1 MLLLWDVETD
11 VLRVFNPA
19 ALHTASATQSDI
31 DPTMNTS
38 LPELADTALSEQ
50 LSLSVELLGRHPVFH
65 CWDPNEPRLL
75 ILTATAQDLG
85 GEVREE
91 KRKGRK
97 SAHVADKGR
106 SGKHAQVGY
115 VKCYAAYIIFVSL
128 DLPMISLPSQLMKP

>member
-19 ALHTASATQSDI
+19 ALHTTTTTTQNDI
-31 DPTMNTS
+31 DPAMNTS
-38 LPELADTALSEQ
+38 LPELADAALSEQ

-65 CWDPNEPRLL
+65 CWDPSEPRLL
-75 ILTATAQDLG
+75 VLAATAQDLG
-85 GEVREE
+85 GEVREG

-97 SAHVADKGR
+97 SAHVADKER

-115 VKCYAAYIIFVSL
+115 VKYCAAYILLV
-128 DLPMISLPSQLMKP
+128 